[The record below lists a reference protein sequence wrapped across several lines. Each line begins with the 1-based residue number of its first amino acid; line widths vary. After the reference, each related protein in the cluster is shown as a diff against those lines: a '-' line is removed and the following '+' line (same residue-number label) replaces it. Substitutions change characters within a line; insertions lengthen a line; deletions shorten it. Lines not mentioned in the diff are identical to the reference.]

1 MKKSPYRMNGMTF
14 KEGQSP
20 MRKVNIGKK
29 IGKFVKSRVE
39 RVVSNVKN
47 VGKRVKSLL
56 NDDENG
62 NGNSGD
68 ISQTSTKPFN
78 PVIPSS
84 APSSFAPPT
93 APKPP
98 SANPITKKKRS
109 GFKMKKS
116 PAKNYKKGYYGI

>member
-1 MKKSPYRMNGMTF
+1 MNGMTF

-20 MRKVNIGKK
+20 MRKINIGKK

-47 VGKRVKSLL
+47 LRQRVKSIL

-62 NGNSGD
+62 NGNGNGGGKSF
-68 ISQTSTKPFN
+68 SQTTTKQFN
-78 PVIPSS
+78 PTTTSS

-93 APKPP
+93 PPKPP
-98 SANPITKKKRS
+98 SASPITKKKRS